1 MARKLCLIFIIILVL
16 LAGNFAVTN
25 IPHTYA
31 RTINQV
37 TVSAVVLEQINY
49 KRNNREIIIETNYRN
64 GLWIISENNQASHIN
79 QKAVLKLPLEKNIII
94 VPKI

>member
-1 MARKLCLIFIIILVL
+1 MARKLSLVFIIVLVL

-25 IPHTYA
+25 IPYAYA

-64 GLWIISENNQASHIN
+64 GLWIISESDQASHIN
-79 QKAVLKLPLEKNIII
+79 QKAVFKLPLEKNIII